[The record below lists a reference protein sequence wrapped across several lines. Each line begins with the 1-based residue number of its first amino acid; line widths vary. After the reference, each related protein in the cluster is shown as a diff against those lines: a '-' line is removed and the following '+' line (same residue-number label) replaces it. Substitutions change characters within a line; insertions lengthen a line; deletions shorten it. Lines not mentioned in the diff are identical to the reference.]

1 MKVKSIKKRLV
12 IKGIDLKIKSIAFLY
27 IGISIFLLNANS
39 IYAQDAHFSQWD
51 LISKLRNPASLA
63 EMTHTDI
70 IGASYRTQWMD
81 ISPAPFRNI
90 HVDYRKKFKAF
101 HLGGNILHNDAGEAS
116 LQSTRLL
123 INGALQKTLSEN
135 GDFLAAGVGLGV
147 VQQRFDAAL
156 FQFDNQFTAGIG
168 YDESQNNGESFLNQ
182 TKLLPEF
189 SAGAML
195 RKSLNK
201 LTATVGLSFAH
212 INRAK
217 SNYLE
222 DQIALP
228 MLMTVYGNIE
238 IPVKERLKG
247 QVHLAY
253 GKQDKATEKMVGI
266 RIKYKLESDNQL
278 LLGIGTRLQD
288 AFIIEA
294 GIEMKKAAFTISY
307 DANNSAL
314 VPASNSRG
322 AIELSAS
329 YYFNKIQKE
338 KPEIEE
344 VLEEEPKVIAKEEI
358 IDTDNDKVPDHLDEC
373 PTIPG
378 IAYFNGCNDSDR
390 DGVWDSRDACPNL
403 FGDPANQ
410 GCPIHSKDSDGDGL
424 IDAIDVCPFLRG
436 LPEYKGCPD
445 TDNDKVSDNFD
456 HCPFLKGDI
465 NNNGCPIVGA
475 MEQDARPAKMMELD
489 ARPAKMT
496 KEVIVEFDINKYNIK
511 PVFYSKLDGVIEF
524 LYKNPETTIF
534 LSGHT
539 DQEGSQEFNYHLGQN
554 RSKAVMEYFVQ
565 KGISGSRIST
575 ISYGEIKPKETN
587 DSDYGKARNRRVE
600 IFISRPR

>member
-1 MKVKSIKKRLV
+1 MKVKSIKGRLSK
-12 IKGIDLKIKSIAFLY
+12 KGIDFKIKSITFLF
-27 IGISIFLLNANS
+27 IGISAFLLNSNF

-63 EMTHTDI
+63 DMTHTDI

-90 HVDYRKKFKAF
+90 HVDYRKKIKAF

-116 LQSTRLL
+116 LKSTRLL
-123 INGALQKTLSEN
+123 INGALQKRLSEN
-135 GDFLAAGVGLGV
+135 GDFLAAGVGIGF
-147 VQQRFDAAL
+147 VQQRFDPSL
-156 FQFDNQFTAGIG
+156 FQFDNQYTVGVG
-168 YDESQNNGESFLNQ
+168 YDQSRSNGESFLNQ

-195 RKSLNK
+195 RKTLNK

-212 INRAK
+212 INNAK
-217 SNYLE
+217 SDFLAE
-222 DQIALP
+222 QIGLP
-228 MLMTVYGNIE
+228 MLMTIHGNVE

-247 QVHLAY
+247 QVHIAY
-253 GKQDKATEKMVGI
+253 SKQSKATDKMVGL
-266 RIKYKLESDNQL
+266 RVKYKLESENHL

-307 DANNSAL
+307 DANNSSL

-329 YYFNKIQKE
+329 YHFNKIKKE
-338 KPEIEE
+338 KPEKKE
-344 VLEEEPKVIAKEEI
+344 VLVEEPAPIAKEEI
-358 IDTDNDKVPDHLDEC
+358 IDTDKDKVPDHLDEC

-445 TDNDKVSDNFD
+445 TDNDKVADNLD
-456 HCPFLKGDI
+456 HCPFLKGDK
-465 NNNGCPIVGA
+465 NNNGCPIA
-475 MEQDARPAKMMELD
+475 KANADSRPLNFKMD
-489 ARPAKMT
+489 SRPLNMNR
-496 KEVIVEFDINKYNIK
+496 EVVVEFDVNKYSVKSVYYN
-511 PVFYSKLDGVIEF
+511 KLDAVIEM
-524 LYKNPETTIF
+524 LYENPEATIF
-534 LSGHT
+534 ISGHT
-539 DQEGSQEFNYHLGQN
+539 DQEGSQETNYRLGQN

-565 KGISGSRIST
+565 RGISSNRITT
-575 ISYGEIKPKETN
+575 ISYGEIKPK
-587 DSDYGKARNRRVE
+587 DSNESEFGKARNRRVE
-600 IFISRPR
+600 IFISRPK